1 MLENEEEKELKFLAD
16 INLEI
21 YTELSVLM
29 LMDHDDLNQ
38 LKS

>member
-1 MLENEEEKELKFLAD
+1 MLENVEEKELKFLAD